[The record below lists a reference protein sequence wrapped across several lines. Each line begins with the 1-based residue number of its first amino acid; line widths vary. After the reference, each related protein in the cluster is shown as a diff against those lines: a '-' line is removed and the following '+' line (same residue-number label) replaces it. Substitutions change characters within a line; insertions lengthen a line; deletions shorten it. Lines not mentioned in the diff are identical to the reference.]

1 MNQVHQESFP
11 IYKATALHLPLHHQ
25 QILQTMDTNNQDMF
39 IRLTNSLLV
48 LIVSNLPFK
57 GSARTSIL
65 SKQWLNIWREST
77 NLELNESSFVKLEE
91 NQEIQ
96 RIQRITFFDFV
107 RHFIVSYPQKAIQ
120 KFAVACSKPKR
131 FLSDM
136 QNFVTFAI
144 SRNVKELEIDFSDP
158 TWREDNLD
166 NHPAVAELPLQ
177 AYHHVGLE
185 SLKSL
190 LVNCPLLES
199 LSLRNCWNVIEHFEI
214 SLPNLK
220 LRNLVLDKCNFIH
233 DMFWIDGPKLK
244 FLKYS
249 GKIGYFHLLDQR
261 DMTEAD
267 LDFGMKLE
275 FEEVGALLYD
285 FLQELYSVRVLTVC
299 SVFLQVLAA
308 LLSLSKDQYISMLS
322 LMLR

>member
-1 MNQVHQESFP
+1 
-11 IYKATALHLPLHHQ
+11 
-25 QILQTMDTNNQDMF
+25 MDTNNQDMF

-177 AYHHVGLE
+177 GFQFHHPQGCFFRMDKDKYNFYQVLVGELSIAREFEFKEFAPLQLPGQNSTVPATDWAGSCVKHHLHLE
-185 SLKSL
+185 SFPLTLRTPKSIKRF
-190 LVNCPLLES
+190 VQ
-199 LSLRNCWNVIEHFEI
+199 
-214 SLPNLK
+214 
-220 LRNLVLDKCNFIH
+220 
-233 DMFWIDGPKLK
+233 
-244 FLKYS
+244 FLS
-249 GKIGYFHLLDQR
+249 GKF
-261 DMTEAD
+261 
-267 LDFGMKLE
+267 
-275 FEEVGALLYD
+275 
-285 FLQELYSVRVLTVC
+285 
-299 SVFLQVLAA
+299 
-308 LLSLSKDQYISMLS
+308 
-322 LMLR
+322 